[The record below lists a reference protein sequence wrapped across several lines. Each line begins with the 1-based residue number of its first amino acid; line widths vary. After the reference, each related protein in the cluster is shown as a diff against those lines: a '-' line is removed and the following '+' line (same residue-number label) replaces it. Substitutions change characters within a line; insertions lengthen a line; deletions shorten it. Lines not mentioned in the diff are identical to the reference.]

1 MTHQQTNNYGHDPT
15 PNQNPKKPSV
25 LVDYERYAAMLDHP
39 DLSEAQKKEFI
50 DCLWNLISE
59 LIYLGVEVLPLEG
72 EAHAANEDRFENM
85 LGHIESRMV
94 DSGSEHSNKI
104 PRKNSAS

>member
-1 MTHQQTNNYGHDPT
+1 MTHQQSCNYGHDPT
-15 PNQNPKKPSV
+15 PSKNSKKPSV

-59 LIYLGVEVLPLEG
+59 LIYLGVEVLPQED
-72 EAHAANEDRFENM
+72 ESNVSNEDRFENM

-94 DSGSEHSNKI
+94 DSESEQSNKLT
-104 PRKNSAS
+104 RNNSAS

>member
-59 LIYLGVEVLPLEG
+59 LIYLGVEVLPQEDEG
-72 EAHAANEDRFENM
+72 NVSNEDRFENM
-85 LGHIESRMV
+85 LGHIESHMV
-94 DSGSEHSNKI
+94 DSESEQSNKLT
-104 PRKNSAS
+104 RKNSAS

>member
-1 MTHQQTNNYGHDPT
+1 MTHQQTNNYGHDRT
-15 PNQNPKKPSV
+15 PKKPSV

-39 DLSEAQKKEFI
+39 DLSDAQKKEFI

-72 EAHAANEDRFENM
+72 EAHASNEDRFENM

-94 DSGSEHSNKI
+94 DSGSDQSNKL
-104 PRKNSAS
+104 PCKNSAS